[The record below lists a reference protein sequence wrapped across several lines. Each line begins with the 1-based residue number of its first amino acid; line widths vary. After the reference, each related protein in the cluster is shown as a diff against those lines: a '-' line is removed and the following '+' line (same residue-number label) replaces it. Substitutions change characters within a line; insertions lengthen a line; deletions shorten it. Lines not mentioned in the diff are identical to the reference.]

1 MSVGSAIAFI
11 VNNSWLLFI
20 VVVLAGIKAES
31 LMKQREFAKAKKLL
45 QVSFWCSA
53 ALTVILGV
61 VALVTANFVNIIFAV
76 IWVYFS
82 WRAWQQLKMFS

>member
-1 MSVGSAIAFI
+1 MSVGSVIAFI